1 MAKRP
6 FEVYLKHAMIDI
18 ETLGTNEA
26 SVVASIGAV
35 AFNAEVVCEDNG
47 FYRTL
52 NWQEQ
57 LDNGGTVTE
66 GTVRFWLK
74 QPDMTRNALTN
85 GVGAHVTEVLSALK
99 AWFVKSGMSGNDF
112 CVWAKGPQFD
122 LALVR
127 SLCGRFSIECPWKY
141 WQERCVRTALMLDS
155 AYQVGRPQ
163 GSDEHHAFDDA
174 VFQAKQVQ
182 RFLVAT
188 GAESLAKRRP
198 DAVAKKKETEDVNAE
213 DADLLS

>member
-1 MAKRP
+1 MGGRP
-6 FEVYLKHAMIDI
+6 FEVYLKHVMIDV
-18 ETLGTNEA
+18 ETLGTGEA
-26 SVVASIGAV
+26 AVVASVAAV
-35 AFNAEVVCEDNG
+35 AFNASSVLEDGG
-47 FYRTL
+47 FYSTL

-57 LDNGGTVTE
+57 LDSGGTVTE
-66 GTVRFWLK
+66 GTIRFWLK
-74 QPDMTRNALTN
+74 QPDAARNALTN
-85 GVGAHVTEVLSALK
+85 GVGAHVTEALSALR
-99 AWFVKSGMSGNDF
+99 AWFVKSGMSGKDF

-127 SLCGRFSIECPWKY
+127 SLCRRFGVECPWTY
-141 WQERCVRTALMLDS
+141 WQERDVRTALMLS
-155 AYQVGRPQ
+155 CAYEVGRPQ

-188 GAESLAKRRP
+188 GAEPLVKRRP
-198 DAVAKKKETEDVNAE
+198 ETAAKRGTGDADAE